1 MKLMLLGLLAVVYA
15 KPESFDQPCDPSVT
29 DCPRS
34 ETSRQNSCG
43 KYAILKIGI
52 AMFIFVGN
60 IISIVVLM

>member
-15 KPESFDQPCDPSVT
+15 KPERFDQPCDPSVT

-43 KYAILKIGI
+43 KYGILKIG
-52 AMFIFVGN
+52 N
-60 IISIVVLM
+60 INCCTYSDAIKF